1 MSKKNVYTVSG
12 VKTLHGRDPGED
24 GYLAT
29 VKLNGRKIGTV
40 GMEAN
45 GGCEIVDVPSRNSL
59 DRGHEDAKTL
69 REDAHRALG
78 KKDDYPPD
86 SYAMEAEGVIVE
98 FVDGLINAYEQAK
111 WLKRNSKT
119 KTVWKLKGSKE
130 GQYMVWPK
138 HPYSAVT
145 HKRIV
150 LKYGDK
156 LEAIYNQQG
165 EKVVVSVKD
174 KEQGCVKRIVGN

>member
-45 GGCEIVDVPSRNSL
+45 GGCEIVDVPFIGGHSRNAL
-59 DRGHEDAKTL
+59 RGHEDAKTL

-86 SYAMEAEGVIVE
+86 SYAMEAEWVIVE
-98 FVDGLINAYEQAK
+98 FVDGLIKAYEQAK

-119 KTVWKLKGSKE
+119 KTVWKLKGTKE
-130 GQYMVWPK
+130 GQYRVWPK
-138 HPYSAVT
+138 HPYSPEV
-145 HKRIV
+145 HFKIV
-150 LKYGDK
+150 QKYGDD
-156 LEAIYNQQG
+156 LEALYDREG
-165 EKVVVSVKD
+165 
-174 KEQGCVKRIVGN
+174 KEVTL